1 MRQPKCLVLLLFL
14 GLACNLWA
22 KEGENMRVQMRFDNH
37 DFIFV
42 LAENAAARD
51 LWNLLPL
58 ELRFSDY
65 VGKEKVA
72 SLPQKLSAQESG
84 DYDPQIGDFF
94 YFAPWGNVGIFY
106 AKQPPYPGLIK
117 LGAIEGNQEA
127 FIQALRNQKK
137 DFVISITKMPHSN

>member
-22 KEGENMRVQMRFDNH
+22 KEGENMRLQMRFDNH

-84 DYDPQIGDFF
+84 DYDPQSGDFF

>member
-37 DFIFV
+37 DFIFI
-42 LAENAAARD
+42 LTENAAARD

-84 DYDPQIGDFF
+84 DYDPQSGDFF

-117 LGAIEGNQEA
+117 LGTIEGNQEA

>member
-65 VGKEKVA
+65 VGKEKIA
-72 SLPQKLSAQESG
+72 SLPQKLRAQESS
-84 DYDPQIGDFF
+84 DYDPQSGDFF

>member
-14 GLACNLWA
+14 GLVCNLWA
-22 KEGENMRVQMRFDNH
+22 REEESMRVQMQFENQT
-37 DFIFV
+37 FVFV
-42 LAENAAARD
+42 LADNAAARD
-51 LWNLLPL
+51 LWNLLPM

-65 VGKEKVA
+65 VGKEKIA
-72 SLPQKLSAQESG
+72 SLPKKLSAQESG
-84 DYDPQIGDFF
+84 DYDPQSGDFF

-117 LGAIEGNQEA
+117 LGAIEGNQES

-137 DFVISITKMPHSN
+137 DFVIAITKIPHSH

>member
-72 SLPQKLSAQESG
+72 SLPKKLSAQESG
-84 DYDPQIGDFF
+84 DYDPQSGDFF

-137 DFVISITKMPHSN
+137 DFVILITKMPHSN

>member
-1 MRQPKCLVLLLFL
+1 MQQPKCLVLLLFL

-84 DYDPQIGDFF
+84 DYDPQSGDFF

-127 FIQALRNQKK
+127 FIQALQNQKK
-137 DFVISITKMPHSN
+137 DFVIAITKMPHSN

>member
-65 VGKEKVA
+65 VGKEKIA
-72 SLPQKLSAQESG
+72 SLPKKLSAQESG
-84 DYDPQIGDFF
+84 DYDPQSGDFF

-137 DFVISITKMPHSN
+137 DFVIAITKMPHSN

>member
-1 MRQPKCLVLLLFL
+1 MRQLKCLVLLLFM

-22 KEGENMRVQMRFDNH
+22 KGEEAMRVQMQFENQN
-37 DFIFV
+37 FVFV
-42 LAENAAARD
+42 LAENAAAQD

-65 VGKEKVA
+65 VGKEKIA
-72 SLPQKLSAQESG
+72 PLPKKLSAQESG
-84 DYDPQIGDFF
+84 DYDPQSGDFF

-117 LGAIEGNQEA
+117 LGTIEGNQEA
-127 FIQALRNQKK
+127 FIQALRNQKR
-137 DFVISITKMPHSN
+137 DFVIAITKIPNSD

>member
-1 MRQPKCLVLLLFL
+1 MWQLKCLVLLLSA

-22 KEGENMRVQMRFDNH
+22 KEGENMRLQMRLDNH

-65 VGKEKVA
+65 VGKEKIA
-72 SLPQKLSAQESG
+72 SLPKKLSTQESG

-117 LGAIEGNQEA
+117 LGAIENNQEI
-127 FIQALRNQKK
+127 FIQALQNQKK
-137 DFVISITKMPHSN
+137 DFVISITKMPNSY